1 MLGYAKMMRWIVL
14 VCMWVSGCLMS
25 RFERLPPPSSRGCLA
40 EEGVRIPAIGR
51 FYGLRLRGGGRRFRR
66 GQGMARAFGD
76 QETEKK
82 SGETIENVLVQR
94 QMLAMSRQESEQGL
108 RLRKRREEWERKV
121 NQRPKDDSDDFGN
134 EDELS
139 SEGEIDADRPDTYVK
154 PEQPVETDFKE
165 TGLPDWLDPIYDFAE
180 PHEYVQTSVEGHGQE
195 AARTFMFTFFS
206 LKLYSCFAHALL
218 VWKDTGKKLQDF
230 LCRKICRQESNAR

>member
-1 MLGYAKMMRWIVL
+1 MLL
-14 VCMWVSGCLMS
+14 SGCLS
-25 RFERLPPPSSRGCLA
+25 SIERLAPLSSCGCLA
-40 EEGVRIPAIGR
+40 EQGVRIPAVAR

-66 GQGMARAFGD
+66 EQDMAREFGD
-76 QETEKK
+76 QEREKK

-154 PEQPVETDFKE
+154 PELPVETDFKE

-180 PHEYVQTSVEGHGQE
+180 PHEYVQASVEGHGQV
-195 AARTFMFTFFS
+195 AARIFMFT
-206 LKLYSCFAHALL
+206 
-218 VWKDTGKKLQDF
+218 
-230 LCRKICRQESNAR
+230 